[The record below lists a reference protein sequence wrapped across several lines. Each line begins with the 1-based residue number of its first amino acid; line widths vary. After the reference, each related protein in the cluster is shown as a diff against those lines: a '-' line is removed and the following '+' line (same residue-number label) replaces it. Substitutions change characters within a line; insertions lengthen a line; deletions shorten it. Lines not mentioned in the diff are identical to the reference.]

1 MNLKLSKSLLSKTN
15 ALQYV
20 YALLEEIYG
29 RKILE
34 RLPET
39 ISIPN
44 SKGTWEINIEKEI
57 EFIRINGQGD
67 VLQYAYDCTDKYLS
81 PVLELGQD
89 GDGIT
94 KSLTM
99 ESRFG
104 TCVKVLKTNGI
115 ISAPEKSI
123 ADDICYFREL
133 FVDACNNKDSKMY
146 SRAYRAYLMNSIS
159 MIECFLQ
166 RYIFYINSINP
177 IIKDRDLFDILKSTA
192 PIEERVK
199 VWLKLFTSK
208 EEKDLISTKEWS
220 QFLEIKRQR
229 NLIIHPTE
237 PMICYEVKKM
247 ITILNN
253 EMHGIGGLLILLRQF
268 ENGKD
273 YIGFFR
279 KLFNQ
284 NKIEIA

>member
-1 MNLKLSKSLLSKTN
+1 MNLKLSKLLLSKTS
-15 ALQYV
+15 ALQYI
-20 YALLEEIYG
+20 YALLEGIYG

-44 SKGTWEINIEKEI
+44 NNGTWEISLDKEI
-57 EFIRINGQGD
+57 EFVRINGQAD
-67 VLQYAYDCTDKYLS
+67 LLQYAYDCTDRYLS

-89 GDGIT
+89 GNGVT
-94 KSLTM
+94 RALTM

-177 IIKDRDLFDILKSTA
+177 IIKNQKLLNTLKSTA
-192 PIEERVK
+192 PIEERIK
-199 VWLKLFTSK
+199 AWFKLFTTK
-208 EEKDLISTKEWS
+208 DEKDLINTKEWS
-220 QFLEIKRQR
+220 QFLEIKKQR
-229 NLIIHPTE
+229 NSIIHPTE
-237 PMICYEVKKM
+237 PMICYEVKNM

-253 EMHGIGGLLILLRQF
+253 EMFGIGGLLILLRRF

-273 YIGFFR
+273 YIGFLR